1 MYADLISIYSLST
14 IGYSLSSIAYQ
25 LAVSKFLMFFFL
37 YFQLMVSKK
46 KPVKLTW
53 TNDSP
58 MAECYLPE
66 FKVIFKNGDGML
78 IDGLSFLL
86 LQFTMWPQYINV
98 LSCLVFNAERV
109 ILSRVQRET

>member
-1 MYADLISIYSLST
+1 
-14 IGYSLSSIAYQ
+14 
-25 LAVSKFLMFFFL
+25 
-37 YFQLMVSKK
+37 MVSKK

-78 IDGLSFLL
+78 MDGLLFLSL
-86 LQFTMWPQYINV
+86 
-98 LSCLVFNAERV
+98 
-109 ILSRVQRET
+109 